1 MDHRAS
7 RIALAVALFAGLAC
21 VPGSAQAQISVE
33 LAKTCRDQAIKAH
46 PTQPA
51 GTDSGYAA
59 AQREVFKTCMSRQG
73 KVQDGATPEET
84 R

>member
-1 MDHRAS
+1 MDHRTS
-7 RIALAVALFAGLAC
+7 RIAFAVALFASLAC
-21 VPGSAQAQISVE
+21 VAGSAEAQISVE

-51 GTDSGYAA
+51 GGDSGYAV
-59 AQREVFKTCMSRQG
+59 AQREVFKNCISHQG
-73 KVQDGATPEET
+73 KVQDGAAPEET